1 MSLGARE
8 YFLKS
13 ELRAADIEAFIEGV
27 LKIKEELAVIK
38 KEDVFPSG
46 CIDLFRL
53 FKHQEEVDIVDQF
66 WAKQGMAEKEA
77 YLVLALETTHDPE
90 LWRLILQVPA
100 KVLRSSMGKIYTA
113 VSRIRGNHY
122 LVLQAADESLLD
134 SLAHAF
140 ADMIGDTTSLSVG
153 ISPVHHSRSDY
164 MTASNQA
171 SLALNALFFSSKT
184 MAHFEDLRACPL
196 DRAHFHS
203 EKAAVLDLVAQRR
216 YGEASAAISSWFD
229 ALTCAGPPDIDWAI
243 DYCRRMVLAIEER
256 YYQLTNTSTQEI
268 QPQKTLVACKNRC
281 QDLLDKLE
289 TQETGKLSDTIRSAV
304 QYIHD
309 HYGRPISLAEVAGHV
324 YRSPEYFSRQFK
336 NEIGENFSVYLTL
349 YRLGQAQE
357 LLRKS
362 DLLISEVAARVGYNS
377 AGYFSR
383 LYKKYKGIPPEQER
397 MSK

>member
-1 MSLGARE
+1 MSMTIVVVDDETPICEWLAFCIRKASDSYQVRTATNGEEAYALIMREKPDIVFTDIRMPGMNGLDLMRKVLGRLPQTIFAVLTNHAEFSYAQQALSLGARE

-13 ELRAADIEAFIEGV
+13 ELRVADIEAFIEGV

-268 QPQKTLVACKNRC
+268 QQ
-281 QDLLDKLE
+281 
-289 TQETGKLSDTIRSAV
+289 I
-304 QYIHD
+304 
-309 HYGRPISLAEVAGHV
+309 GRASCRE
-324 YRSPEYFSRQFK
+324 
-336 NEIGENFSVYLTL
+336 
-349 YRLGQAQE
+349 
-357 LLRKS
+357 
-362 DLLISEVAARVGYNS
+362 RV
-377 AGYFSR
+377 
-383 LYKKYKGIPPEQER
+383 
-397 MSK
+397 